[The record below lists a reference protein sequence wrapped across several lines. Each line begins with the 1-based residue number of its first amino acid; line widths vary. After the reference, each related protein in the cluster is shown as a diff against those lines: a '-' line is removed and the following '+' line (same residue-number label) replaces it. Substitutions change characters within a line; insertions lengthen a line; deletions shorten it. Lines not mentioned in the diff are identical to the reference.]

1 MLSAVLNIKDRL
13 MSKTGKTLLSK
24 SSQFGSGKKRQIIKA
39 LIRLFHIVLNT
50 MKTKNNVRENGRDVA
65 ASSKTL
71 FWVVGKNISEEVTFE

>member
-24 SSQFGSGKKRQIIKA
+24 SLQFGGGKKRQIIKA

-50 MKTKNNVRENGRDVA
+50 MKTKNIRENGRDVA